1 MLGRAARSRWR
12 LSHNTPNPNGR
23 PSRKKNQTGGHERAG
38 QLGRP
43 GLGAHALAGG
53 ASQRRG
59 GVETTVW
66 LATLPDG
73 GPSGQ
78 FFRDKQPI
86 PW

>member
-1 MLGRAARSRWR
+1 MAFGYD
-12 LSHNTPNPNGR
+12 
-23 PSRKKNQTGGHERAG
+23 PS
-38 QLGRP
+38 L
-43 GLGAHALAGG
+43 
-53 ASQRRG
+53 ASQSLIGGYSVPGRRWKE
-59 GVETTVW
+59 GVETAIW